1 MLTRLNPCW
10 SFYHLRK
17 KTQSIK
23 TVSDEAVEKLGMLFS
38 EQLLLAALDLIDR
51 DCGMRRHLLFLSF
64 PLFYLPYK
72 KKQALPVMCDFP
84 TVINY
89 VSPWGRSH
97 FSVLGMTGS
106 YTVFPSLH
114 PSCSIPFFCNCP
126 AFSYAVLI
134 SHSQITVCVLR
145 PRMYFIFCM
154 TGGVIRSANTSWPL
168 KSLYGCRNASCA
180 R

>member
-1 MLTRLNPCW
+1 MRSSFAPFPLLRCNRCSRGSTRAGH
-10 SFYHLRK
+10 STTYVK

-64 PLFYLPYK
+64 PLFYRI

-84 TVINY
+84 TVIKY

-114 PSCSIPFFCNCP
+114 QSCSIPFFCTCP

-134 SHSQITVCVLR
+134 SHSQITVCVCYVLECISS
-145 PRMYFIFCM
+145 F
-154 TGGVIRSANTSWPL
+154 V
-168 KSLYGCRNASCA
+168 
-180 R
+180 